1 MKHII
6 FDLDETLGTFVQL
19 GIFKDAL
26 ETTFKINIA
35 PFLST
40 TSLYSAHRT
49 SKTQLG
55 QPVLHLHEEANSY
68 PYSTK
73 SVNNGRT
80 RLHTPIPP
88 GCASY
93 NINRKGLARS

>member
-1 MKHII
+1 MHYLDI
-6 FDLDETLGTFVQL
+6 FHLGEVIYIRMF
-19 GIFKDAL
+19 FYNPSSPDFNCSK
-26 ETTFKINIA
+26 TTFKINIA

-73 SVNNGRT
+73 SVNNGEQHYI
-80 RLHTPIPP
+80 RLYHLRI
-88 GCASY
+88 
-93 NINRKGLARS
+93 I